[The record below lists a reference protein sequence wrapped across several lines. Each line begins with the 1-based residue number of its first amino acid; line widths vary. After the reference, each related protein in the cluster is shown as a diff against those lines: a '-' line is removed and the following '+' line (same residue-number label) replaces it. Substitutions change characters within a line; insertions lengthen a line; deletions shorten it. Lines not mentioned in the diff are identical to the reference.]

1 MWLCTQLCHLWLW
14 DHGLVHWAQF
24 CAAQTP
30 PPRPMQ
36 ECFPSGRVKGQ
47 VQSLDLSQMETALKV
62 QLCPEFP
69 MTSAEDNGR
78 TAFASQINIPPLPAF
93 LTLPHPRVLLVKEL
107 PDILSATNL
116 CLRVCFWEN
125 RPQELAHHLLWVSG
139 PSSVIEEGY

>member
-1 MWLCTQLCHLWLW
+1 MALY
-14 DHGLVHWAQF
+14 
-24 CAAQTP
+24 
-30 PPRPMQ
+30 
-36 ECFPSGRVKGQ
+36 
-47 VQSLDLSQMETALKV
+47 TALSLMTLGPWAGALGTVLCCPDATPTTDARVLPIRTSQRAGTKPRSISDGDSSKV

-116 CLRVCFWEN
+116 CLRVCF
-125 RPQELAHHLLWVSG
+125 
-139 PSSVIEEGY
+139 